1 MKIAIFNIPH
11 LSFNR
16 GGEKW
21 IIKVASYLSKK
32 YDVKVITTNAN
43 KNYDLNNLNFEYIVI
58 NYKKRFGLLDNISE
72 IKNYL
77 KDTDITYAFYSRF
90 STQIDILKYSKK
102 VIFGHHTVV
111 VNRPIQIVYYS
122 LLGNIVARKMK
133 YSYHHFLTEY
143 RANIYRKR
151 GFKNIF
157 VIPNFIELDKYKPK
171 EKSYDK
177 FKIICPGVVNIEK
190 GIDILIKVAENLK
203 KYDDIEFYIT
213 GNKPIYENLPA
224 NVKYLGLLS
233 EEEYINIIS
242 DKNLMF
248 LPTRHEVFPFS
259 VLENLA
265 VGNTV
270 VVSNLPDVISAFG
283 KSESIY
289 YAKLNNIEDYINGIL
304 KYYQIWKNNKDKY
317 EELSKKAREIVSK
330 YDSNIILPKIE
341 EMFRK
346 VYESL

>member
-11 LSFNR
+11 LSLNR

-21 IIKVASYLSKK
+21 IIKVGSYLSKK
-32 YDVKVITTNAN
+32 HDVRVITTDAK

-58 NYKKRFGLLDNISE
+58 RQKKRFKLFYNISE
-72 IKNYL
+72 IKDYL
-77 KDTDITYAFYSRF
+77 KDIDITYAFYYGF
-90 STQIDILKYSKK
+90 GTQIDILKYSKK
-102 VIFGHHTVV
+102 VIFGHHNQLNLFV
-111 VNRPIQIVYYS
+111 QKVYYF
-122 LLGNIVARKMK
+122 LLENIIARKIK
-133 YSYHHFLTEY
+133 EAYHHFLTEY

-151 GFKNIF
+151 GFKKIF
-157 VIPNFIELDKYKPK
+157 VVPNFIELDKYRLK

-190 GIDILIKVAENLK
+190 GIDTLVKVAENLK
-203 KYDDIEFYIT
+203 KYKDIEFYIT
-213 GNKPIYENLPA
+213 GNKPLYNNLPE
-224 NVKYLGLLS
+224 NIKYLGLLS
-233 EEEYINIIS
+233 EEEYINTIS

-248 LPTRHEVFPFS
+248 SPTRQEAFPFS

-265 VGNTV
+265 VGNPV

-289 YAKLNNIEDYINGIL
+289 YAKLNNVEDYINGIL

-317 EELSKKAREIVSK
+317 EELSKKARGIASK
-330 YDSNIILPKIE
+330 YDSDIILPKIE
-341 EMFRK
+341 EMFKK
-346 VYESL
+346 VYESS